1 MIGKTVSH
9 YTILEKLGEG
19 GMGVVYLAHDNK
31 LDRMVALKLLPPYA
45 TSSGEEKQRFVRE
58 AQTAAALNHPNI
70 CTIYSVEE
78 HKGQQFISMEYVDGV
93 NLRQKSEAGGQR
105 SEVGDQRSEVRS
117 QRSGTSAIDN
127 RSLAT
132 TIEYVIQIAEALAE
146 AHEKGIVHRDIKPE
160 NIMVDSKGRI
170 KVMDF
175 GLAKIKGS
183 LNITRSGSTVGTVA
197 YMSPEQIQ
205 GQEADHRSD
214 IFSFGIMLYEMLTGR
229 LPFRG
234 EHEAAMFYS
243 ILNEEPDPIRYHLP
257 DAPDA
262 IVRIVERSLKKEQSE
277 RYQSM
282 NDIAIELRRLRLKTE
297 TVVPPPT
304 DDSTSAKAKGMPAP
318 TERSTMP
325 SKGFLIAGSI
335 TVVFFFLVLYLYN
348 GQKPVEQVATAV
360 QERIPIAVLPFD
372 NLSPDPENEYFTD
385 GITEDIIIQLS
396 KITNLRVMS
405 RSSMMRYKGS
415 GKSIREIGDEL
426 GVGKILEGS
435 VRRVGNQVR
444 INSQLI
450 DIATNTSLWGET
462 YDRTIEDIFS
472 IQSDV
477 ATQIASALEITLSP
491 EERRNI
497 DRQPTENLEAYD
509 HYLRGREFYSRYRR
523 EHNDSAIDFFKQAI
537 EIDPGFALAYAGL
550 GDAYAQR
557 VIRFDYEPV
566 WLDSAIAASEKAIRL
581 DPIAAEGYK
590 ALGLSYMAKGDYRR
604 AREENLKAI
613 ELNPNHDIAHFNTGL
628 SYLVSGDFESAVYWI
643 EQSFQLRARTDPWP
657 YYGYGLINLYLDNE
671 EEARRLLHQ
680 SLYYVTDFH
689 SPRVAL
695 AIQYITSGQ
704 LTEAR
709 NESTLLLRLDPQSS
723 SLAHLHAFIE
733 LLGND
738 LDQALTF
745 YNQTNNGY
753 SGRVEMGTMQ
763 FATPGTSYIYL
774 RRGDTENFEYA
785 IRQRINEAQA
795 LVDAGHQHF
804 IYPYE
809 LATAYAML
817 GDADRAFGYLED
829 AVAAG
834 WRHYRYA
841 MIDPSFDSIR
851 DDYRFQKI
859 LNDVR
864 SIVEPK
870 RERITFLP

>member
-19 GMGVVYLAHDNK
+19 GMGVVYKAHDTK
-31 LDRMVALKLLPPYA
+31 LDRTVALKLLPPYA
-45 TSSGEEKQRFVRE
+45 TSPGEEKQRFVRE

-70 CTIYSVEE
+70 CTIYNVDE
-78 HKGQQFISMEYVDGV
+78 HDGNQFIVMEFVDG
-93 NLRQKSEAGGQR
+93 AT
-105 SEVGDQRSEVRS
+105 VRH
-117 QRSGTSAIDN
+117 QLETKNTKLETAIHY
-127 RSLAT
+127 A
-132 TIEYVIQIAEALAE
+132 IQIAEALAE

-205 GQEADHRSD
+205 GQEADYRSD

-243 ILNEEPDPIRYHLP
+243 ILNEEPEPIRNHLP
-257 DAPDA
+257 DVSDA
-262 IVRIVERSLKKEQSE
+262 IVRIIERLLKKDRSD

-282 NDIAIELRRLRLKTE
+282 NDVAAELRRLSMTTE
-297 TVVPPPT
+297 AVVASTT
-304 DDSTSAKAKGMPAP
+304 DDSLSNKTKPAP
-318 TERSTMP
+318 AVPEQSSTRSK
-325 SKGFLIAGSI
+325 SILIAGLI
-335 TVVFFFLVLYLYN
+335 AAVVVFLFILFFSI
-348 GQKPVEQVATAV
+348 QKPDEFAGTI

-372 NLSPDPENEYFTD
+372 NLSPDPENEYFAD

-415 GKSIREIGDEL
+415 GKTMREIGDEL

-450 DIATNTSLWGET
+450 DIPTNESLWGET

-472 IQSDV
+472 IQTDV
-477 ATQIASALEITLSP
+477 ATQIASALKITLSP
-491 EERRNI
+491 EERTNI
-497 DRQPTENLEAYD
+497 ERQPTQNLEAYD
-509 HYLRGREFYSRYRR
+509 YYLRGRESYSRYRR
-523 EHNDSAIDFFKQAI
+523 EHNDSAIEFFKQAI
-537 EIDPGFALAYAGL
+537 ENDPEFALAYAGL

-566 WLDSAIAASEKAIRL
+566 WLDSAIAASEKAIRI
-581 DPIAAEGYK
+581 DPTAAEGYK
-590 ALGLSYMAKGDYRR
+590 ALGLSYMATGDYRR

-628 SYLVSGDFESAVYWI
+628 SYLVSGNFESAAYWI

-657 YYGYGLINLYLDNE
+657 YYGYGLINLFLDNE
-671 EEARRLLHQ
+671 EEARLLLHQ

-689 SPRVAL
+689 SPRAAL
-695 AIQYITSGQ
+695 AIQNIISGQ
-704 LTEAR
+704 LAQAR
-709 NESTLLLRLDPQSS
+709 SESTFLLRLDPQSS
-723 SLAHLHAFIE
+723 SFIHLHAFIE
-733 LLGND
+733 LLSDN
-738 LDQALTF
+738 LDEALRLYT
-745 YNQTNNGY
+745 QTEKGF
-753 SGRVEMGTMQ
+753 SGRIEMGTTQ
-763 FATPGTSYIYL
+763 FATPGASYVYL
-774 RRGDTENFEYA
+774 KRGDTENFEYA
-785 IRQRINEAQA
+785 IQRRINEAQA

-817 GDADRAFGYLED
+817 GDADRACGYLED
-829 AVAAG
+829 AVTAG
-834 WRHYRYA
+834 WRHYRYT

-851 DDYRFQKI
+851 GDIRFRRI
-859 LNDVR
+859 VNDVR
-864 SIVEPK
+864 SIVERE
-870 RERITFLP
+870 RERITYLP